1 MVSDSFF
8 SQENFMPHGM
18 CYLWQPDILWTSVI
32 SDVTTAL
39 AYFSI
44 TAAVIMFVKKRQDL
58 PYPWFFILAG
68 SVIFVACGTSHL
80 ISAIVIWKPIYG
92 ISSIVKAITA
102 VASLATG
109 IVIWFI
115 VPFFLKFPSPKMLA
129 EKNTALEV
137 SLNKLQLAHASIL
150 ESQKLASLT
159 HLMAGMAHELNTP
172 MGTSITA
179 ASCIEDELAKLKKEK
194 LTKSQFHSIIANIDQ
209 GFQLVQSNLKRS
221 ADLVSLFK
229 EVAVIEQS
237 SADKHFNLHEFI
249 SDLTTALRL
258 KFDLSHEQVTMDC
271 PKMLNVYSNPNAFID
286 IITNFFTNSVT
297 HGFSALSEGRIKLNF
312 ENKSANLL
320 TFTYSD
326 NGCGMAATQVEK
338 IYEPFFTTSL
348 GTGGPGLGMT
358 IVYNTISNL
367 KGKIECSSDA
377 GEGMTFI
384 VELPLKV
391 SLVD

>member
-44 TAAVIMFVKKRQDL
+44 TAAVIVFVKKRHDL

-68 SVIFVACGTSHL
+68 SVIFIACGTSHL

-115 VPFFLKFPSPKMLA
+115 LPFFLKFPSPTMLA
-129 EKNTALEV
+129 EKNAALEV
-137 SLNKLQLAHASIL
+137 SLKKLQLAHASVL

-159 HLMAGMAHELNTP
+159 NLMAGMAHELNTP
-172 MGTSITA
+172 MGTCITA
-179 ASCIEDELAKLKKEK
+179 ASCIEFEMAKLKKEK
-194 LTKSQFHSIIANIDQ
+194 LSKNQFHHIIANIDQ

-249 SDLTTALRL
+249 SDLTNALRL
-258 KFDLSHEQVTMDC
+258 KFDLSPEQVKMDC
-271 PKMLNVYSNPNAFID
+271 PKTLNIYSNPNAFID

-297 HGFSALSEGRIKLNF
+297 HGFSALSEGRIELNF
-312 ENKSANLL
+312 EKNSKNLL

-326 NGCGMAATQVEK
+326 NGCGMNTVELKK
-338 IYEPFFTTSL
+338 IFEPFFTTSR
-348 GTGGPGLGMT
+348 GTGRPGLGMT
-358 IVYNTISNL
+358 IVYNTITNL
-367 KGKIECSSDA
+367 KGRIECNSDS

-384 VELPLKV
+384 VELPIK
-391 SLVD
+391 

>member
-44 TAAVIMFVKKRQDL
+44 TAAVIMFVKKRHDL

-92 ISSIVKAITA
+92 ISSIVKAVTA

-115 VPFFLKFPSPKMLA
+115 LPFFLKFPSPTMLA
-129 EKNTALEV
+129 EKNTALEI
-137 SLNKLQLAHASIL
+137 SLNKLQLAHVSIL

-159 HLMAGMAHELNTP
+159 NLMSGMAHELNTP

-179 ASCIEDELAKLKKEK
+179 ASCIEDELEKLKKEK
-194 LTKSQFHSIIANIDQ
+194 LTKSEFQRIITNIDQ

-229 EVAVIEQS
+229 DVAVIEQS
-237 SADKHFNLHEFI
+237 SVEKNFNLHEFI
-249 SDLTTALRL
+249 SDLTAALSL
-258 KFDLSHEQVTMDC
+258 KFNLSPEQIKMDC
-271 PKMLNVYSNPNAFID
+271 PKSLNIHSNPSAFID
-286 IITNFFTNSVT
+286 IITNFFTNSVI
-297 HGFSALSEGRIKLNF
+297 HGFDSLLEGRIALSF
-312 ENKSANLL
+312 EKKSENLL

-326 NGCGMAATQVEK
+326 NGNGMDAIQLK
-338 IYEPFFTTSL
+338 RIFEPFFTTNR
-348 GTGGPGLGMT
+348 GAGGPGLGMT

-367 KGKIECSSDA
+367 KGNIECRSDA
-377 GEGMTFI
+377 GEGMTFT
-384 VELPLKV
+384 VELPIK
-391 SLVD
+391 

>member
-1 MVSDSFF
+1 
-8 SQENFMPHGM
+8 
-18 CYLWQPDILWTSVI
+18 
-32 SDVTTAL
+32 
-39 AYFSI
+39 
-44 TAAVIMFVKKRQDL
+44 
-58 PYPWFFILAG
+58 
-68 SVIFVACGTSHL
+68 
-80 ISAIVIWKPIYG
+80 
-92 ISSIVKAITA
+92 
-102 VASLATG
+102 
-109 IVIWFI
+109 
-115 VPFFLKFPSPKMLA
+115 MLA

-271 PKMLNVYSNPNAFID
+271 PKMLNIYSNPNAFID

-326 NGCGMAATQVEK
+326 NGCGMTATQVEK